1 MQQIAPPLCFLL
13 AIAMVVAGFSLLAV
27 GLPEASVTLHSA
39 RASGDDA
46 FTDKLESDLRKQR
59 LVHGSL
65 ITFSL
70 MGSVILVLVGF
81 RAMAKP

>member
-27 GLPEASVTLHSA
+27 GLPEASVALHSA

-46 FTDKLESDLRKQR
+46 FIEKLESDLRKQR
-59 LVHGSL
+59 LTHGSL
-65 ITFSL
+65 ITVSL
-70 MGSVILVLVGF
+70 VGSVILVFTGF

>member
-1 MQQIAPPLCFLL
+1 MQRIAPPLCFLL

-27 GLPEASVTLHSA
+27 GLPEASVALHSA

>member
-13 AIAMVVAGFSLLAV
+13 AIAMVVAGFSLIAI
-27 GLPEASVTLHSA
+27 GLPEANVALHHA

-46 FTDKLESDLRKQR
+46 ATEQLESGLRRQQ
-59 LVHGSL
+59 VIHVTL
-65 ITFSL
+65 ITVSL
-70 MGSVILVLVGF
+70 VGSVLLVGVGF

>member
-27 GLPEASVTLHSA
+27 GFPEASVALHSA

-46 FTDKLESDLRKQR
+46 YTDKLEAVLRKQR

-70 MGSVILVLVGF
+70 MGSVILVFVGF